1 MNRATIRCVGA
12 VAALVTLLPAAPA
25 VAAPQRCDELR
36 GKVKVKTAKIKVVE
50 RRVDDRRVDGRRVLG
65 CALPRGRVVRV
76 AEAGSP
82 NPRRSD
88 YNVVSYEFGAKAGR
102 FLEVRRFYGDG
113 IAQIQDSERSILN
126 LADGRRRRFYQG
138 AWGESLCG
146 GTEGET
152 SQSTP
157 PVARVVLRPN
167 GYFAVLY
174 SSPEGREECFPNEGR
189 SLLLGFPTGQDRIT
203 LDLAPVADLPPESVR
218 ISGTTFHWTTAGE
231 ARSDDAYN

>member
-1 MNRATIRCVGA
+1 MNRATIRCVGL
-12 VAALVTLLPAAPA
+12 VTALVTLLPATSA
-25 VAAPQRCDELR
+25 VAAPQRCDELQ
-36 GKVKVKTAKIKVVE
+36 GKVKVRTAKIKVVE
-50 RRVDDRRVDGRRVLG
+50 QRVDDRRLDGRRLLG
-65 CALPRGRVVRV
+65 CTLPRGRVFTV
-76 AEAGSP
+76 AQAGTP
-82 NPRRSD
+82 KRSD
-88 YNVVSYEFGAKAGR
+88 INVVSYELGAKAGR

-113 IAQIQDSERSILN
+113 IAQIQDSERSVLN
-126 LADGRRRRFYQG
+126 LADGRRRRFYEG
-138 AWGESLCG
+138 AWGESICG

-189 SLLLGFPTGQDRIT
+189 SLLLGFPTGQARIT